1 MLRLM
6 HARRGQALLESA
18 LVVPVIML
26 LALGAIDFGRVFAAT
41 LTASNA
47 AKQAAAFAAQHQ
59 ADGSS
64 AGGSCLRT
72 WGQTV
77 DVAIQSGSSLGVGC
91 SNVTIAAGTA
101 DPYGRTPITVTVS
114 APFSTFT
121 PVASGVLNLHRVG
134 GSATARG
141 ETW

>member
-1 MLRLM
+1 MRVVSRN
-6 HARRGQALLESA
+6 RRGQALIESA
-18 LVVPVIML
+18 IVVPVIML
-26 LALGAIDFGRVFAAT
+26 LALGAVDFGRVFAAT

-47 AKQAAAFAAQHQ
+47 AKQAAAYAAQHQ
-59 ADGSS
+59 GDGSTT
-64 AGGSCLRT
+64 GGTCARA
-72 WGQTV
+72 WGQTA
-77 DVAIQSGSSLGVGC
+77 DIAIQSGTSLGVGC
-91 SNVTIAAGTA
+91 SNVTISAGTA

>member
-1 MLRLM
+1 MKS
-6 HARRGQALLESA
+6 RRGQALIESA

-26 LALGAIDFGRVFAAT
+26 LALGAVDFGRVFAAA

-47 AKQAAAFAAQHQ
+47 AKQAAAYAAQHQ
-59 ADGSS
+59 ADGNTV
-64 AGGSCLRT
+64 GGSCAEA

-77 DVAIQSGSSLGVGC
+77 DIAIQSGSSLGVGC
-91 SNVTIAAGTA
+91 SNVTVSAGTV
-101 DPYGRTPITVTVS
+101 DPYGRTPITVSVS

-121 PVASGVLNLHRVG
+121 PIASGVLNLHRVG
-134 GSATARG
+134 GSASARG

>member
-1 MLRLM
+1 MET
-6 HARRGQALLESA
+6 RRGQALVEAA
-18 LVVPVIML
+18 LVLPVIML
-26 LALGAIDFGRVFAAT
+26 LALGAVDFGRVFAAT

-64 AGGSCLRT
+64 VGGTCART
-72 WGQTV
+72 WGQTT
-77 DVAIQSGSSLGVGC
+77 DVAIASGSSLSVGC
-91 SNVTIAAGTA
+91 SNVAITAGTA

-114 APFSTFT
+114 APFTTFT
-121 PVASGVLNLHRVG
+121 PVASMVLNLHSVG